1 MLAFCILCLLLSPQ
15 LRDGA
20 EIAQLCSAQP
30 PLSPPTASASPPFYP
45 TFHFF
50 PIAVLISPHSPSFPH
65 FSRAFPLFPHFF
77 HFPFFPLHLFT
88 AFLIFIVSPCV
99 LLHASLLTFSPI
111 FHHFL
116 AFPPLSP
123 FSQSLPLSFSRVSPR
138 FPLFSLAFLRFPIFF
153 RFFPIFPFFPLFS
166 LNFLSPISPFAV
178 VLLCP
183 SRCSQQHSCATA
195 LQHHKQPWETSATH
209 MRDTHTQTHTWLC
222 RTHTHSQTH
231 THTAVSHTHTHTHT
245 RRVIIIIE

>member
-153 RFFPIFPFFPLFS
+153 PLFPHFSLFSSLLPEFPFPHF
-166 LNFLSPISPFAV
+166 
-178 VLLCP
+178 
-183 SRCSQQHSCATA
+183 T
-195 LQHHKQPWETSATH
+195 
-209 MRDTHTQTHTWLC
+209 LC
-222 RTHTHSQTH
+222 RSAALSLPLLTAAQLCHSPAAPQA
-231 THTAVSHTHTHTHT
+231 AVGDLCYPHA
-245 RRVIIIIE
+245 